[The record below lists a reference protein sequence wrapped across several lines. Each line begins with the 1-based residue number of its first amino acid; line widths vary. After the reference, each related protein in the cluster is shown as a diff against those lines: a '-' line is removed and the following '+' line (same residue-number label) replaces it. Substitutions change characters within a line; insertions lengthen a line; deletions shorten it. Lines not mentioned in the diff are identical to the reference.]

1 MSEEKPLP
9 SLTNAQRDA
18 LNILD
23 LLKKYN
29 YEFTTELLKL
39 QQLGEELDIKSYVD
53 SMVDNL
59 NLINKRIGI
68 SERALG
74 FYEGNRALRQ
84 KGSSRRS
91 RNKTRRR

>member
-1 MSEEKPLP
+1 MSGEDPLSQP
-9 SLTNAQRDA
+9 RNAQQDA

-29 YEFTTELLKL
+29 YDFTTELLKL
-39 QQLGEELDIKSYVD
+39 QQLGEELDMKSYFD
-53 SMVDNL
+53 SMVDKL

-68 SERALG
+68 SQRALG